1 MVAITRSID
10 HFAYDPDYLRGILE
24 RARII
29 AVIGASTDPWRPSFG
44 VTAYLHRVGYR
55 VIPVNPTLLGHSLHG
70 ETFRASLRDIGSPVD
85 LVNVF
90 RRPEFIPDI
99 VEEAIAIRAPALWLQ
114 LGIRHEAAAAR
125 AEAAGLQVV
134 MNRCISVEHW
144 RLLG

>member
-1 MVAITRSID
+1 MVAITRSVD
-10 HFAYDPDYLRGILE
+10 HFAYDPDHLRDILE

-29 AVIGASTDPWRPSFG
+29 AVVGASTEPWRPSFG

-55 VIPVNPTLLGHSLHG
+55 VIPVNPTLLGQNLHG
-70 ETFRASLRDIGSPVD
+70 EAFHASLRDIGLPVD

-99 VEEAIAIRAPALWLQ
+99 VEEAIAIRAAALWLQ

-134 MNRCISVEHW
+134 MNRCISVEHR
-144 RLLG
+144 RLRG